1 MWAGSWGGVGRVLV
15 SGAVAYV
22 FLVVLLRWS
31 GKRTLSKLNAFD
43 LVVTVAMGST
53 LGSVVLSGEVP
64 LAEGAA
70 GFVIL
75 VLCQLI
81 LARASVGS
89 GRFSGWVRSTPRLLL
104 ADGTL
109 REEALVAERITR
121 QEVLAA
127 LRQAGIGRIE
137 DTGAVVLETDG
148 SLSVLPRT
156 SGPIDTLEGVK
167 R

>member
-75 VLCQLI
+75 SVAYATEESASDENT
-81 LARASVGS
+81 ARAVTLLS
-89 GRFSGWVRSTPRLLL
+89 RS
-104 ADGTL
+104 
-109 REEALVAERITR
+109 
-121 QEVLAA
+121 
-127 LRQAGIGRIE
+127 
-137 DTGAVVLETDG
+137 
-148 SLSVLPRT
+148 
-156 SGPIDTLEGVK
+156 
-167 R
+167 